1 MKSKLR
7 LVLAAHATAR
17 AVAVAL
23 FLALAACDDA
33 DKTPPIAVAGGS
45 FIFNYRDAAA
55 TYGITLKLARA
66 MPKGTVIEA
75 EFENPAGG
83 APVRVRETVVD
94 ARRGYA
100 LETPPLSG
108 VVADR
113 DYLVVVRLRE
123 TVSERE
129 IYRLEHRIRS
139 GLDQSVLPDKPLTV
153 GPGYT
158 PNPEAGVSRP

>member
-1 MKSKLR
+1 MVKPRRIS
-7 LVLAAHATAR
+7 AACATVHV
-17 AVAVAL
+17 VAVTL
-23 FLALAACDDA
+23 LLALAACDDA
-33 DKTPPIAVAGGS
+33 GKTPPIAVAGGS

-83 APVRVRETVVD
+83 APVLVRESVVD
-94 ARRGYA
+94 EQRGYA

-113 DYLVVVRLRE
+113 DYLVVITLRE
-123 TVSERE
+123 VAGGRE

-153 GPGYT
+153 GPGYA
-158 PNPEAGVSRP
+158 PNPDGAIRRP